1 MVNFYMKLRKWI
13 IRSRNFNRKSG
24 FTKLFLGL
32 VHLESKILNIIDK
45 SLKVFRL
52 KAAILGL

>member
-45 SLKVFRL
+45 K
-52 KAAILGL
+52 ILEANNK